1 MSNENELESRDVV
14 DIFAAR
20 RQHQSV
26 TVILLLKDSLAT

>member
-14 DIFAAR
+14 EIFAA